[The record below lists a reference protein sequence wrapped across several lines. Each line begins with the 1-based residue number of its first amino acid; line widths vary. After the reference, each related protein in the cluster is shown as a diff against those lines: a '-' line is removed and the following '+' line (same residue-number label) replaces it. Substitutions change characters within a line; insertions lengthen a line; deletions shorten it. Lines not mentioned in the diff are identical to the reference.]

1 MEKIILASASPRRRD
16 ILESAGIPF
25 EIITSDAD
33 EHTSKKLSPK
43 KLTVTLAERKRDA
56 VYEKT
61 KTDRLILAAD
71 TVVAIDGQV
80 LGKPEDE
87 DDAYRMLSLLS
98 GRRHYV
104 YSGIAMR
111 KGDLTVTDCGV
122 TAVYMRKLSDNEIRA
137 YIATGEPFDKA
148 GAYAVQERGGSF
160 ITKLNGSYHN
170 VVGLPLD
177 LVVSHLISDFGINV
191 YS

>member
-16 ILESAGIPF
+16 ILNSAGIPF
-25 EIITSDAD
+25 EVITSEAD
-33 EHTSKKLSPK
+33 EHCEKKLSPK
-43 KLTVTLAERKRDA
+43 ALTVTLAERKRDA
-56 VYEKT
+56 VYKKL

-71 TVVAIDGQV
+71 TVVAINGQI
-80 LGKPEDE
+80 LGKPENE
-87 DDAYRMLSLLS
+87 ADAYRMLSLLS
-98 GRRHYV
+98 GKRHYV

-111 KGDLTVTDCGV
+111 RGGKTVSDCGV
-122 TAVYMRKLSDNEIRA
+122 TAVYMRELSDAEIRA

-148 GAYAVQERGGSF
+148 GAYAVQERGGAF

-177 LVVSHLISDFGINV
+177 LVITHLASDFGINV
-191 YS
+191 FT